1 VEGAGVKDWP
11 LSTKLTA
18 WSALIAGLSTLSCV
32 IGTGF
37 FLMFAQIGLLDGQLK
52 KEAKHFFD
60 EWERQGNQPVEA
72 RVAQIP
78 GLLPVTSTKRYVQLQ
93 DDQHRVLYVSPD
105 LPAANLPS
113 TNLIRDTIRLRS
125 EPYRMGTF
133 RRRGLELRIATNMVG
148 IEEDATER
156 AITVASALPVMVV
169 LTAFGGWW
177 IARKALRPVQLIAT
191 AAEEI
196 TAARLDRRLPV
207 PAIQD
212 EIGRLTKVL
221 NAMIDRLD
229 ISFRQAVR
237 FSADASHELKTPL
250 TALRT
255 SIEDLLESPT
265 LSEAERRAV
274 AGLLEQTHRLASVT
288 DSLLLLSRADAGQLQ
303 LDLESTNVCEI
314 IRACVDDARILAEP
328 REIQIEEN
336 LPSALYAKVDSG
348 RLSRILLNLLE
359 NAIKYNLDHGLVK
372 IAAGADTAKIFL
384 WITIGNMGQEIRAE
398 IAPHLFERFF
408 RDDRQAGVPGHGLG
422 LSLARELARA
432 QGGEITLAQSRDGW
446 TEFRISLP
454 LQTDLPRRPEGTSRE
469 LAVARYPQL
478 PKAKNPGA
486 PPLFRLASQSWAERL
501 GNVFDKTTRRPTD
514 RRLGAKRKP

>member
-1 VEGAGVKDWP
+1 MKDWP

-18 WSALIAGLSTLSCV
+18 WSALIAGLSTLSCI

-37 FLMFAQIGLLDGQLK
+37 FLIWAQIGLLDGQLK
-52 KEAKHFFD
+52 KEAKHFFN
-60 EWERQGNQPVEA
+60 EWEERGDQSMEA
-72 RVAQIP
+72 RLAQIP
-78 GLLPVTSTKRYVQLQ
+78 GMLAVTATKRYIQLL
-93 DDQHRVLYVSPD
+93 DDHKRTLYVSPD
-105 LPAANLPS
+105 IPGAALPA
-113 TNLIRDTIRLRS
+113 TDLIRDTIRMRGKQ
-125 EPYRMGTF
+125 YRMGTF
-133 RRRGLELRIATNMVG
+133 RRHGLELRIAADMVA

-156 AITVASALPVMVV
+156 AITIASALPVMVV

-177 IARKALRPVQLIAT
+177 IARKALRPVHAIAT

-207 PAIQD
+207 PAVED

-229 ISFRQAVR
+229 VSFRQAVR

-250 TALRT
+250 TVLRT

-265 LSEAERRAV
+265 LSEADRSAV
-274 AGLLEQTHRLASVT
+274 ADLLEQTLRLSSVT
-288 DSLLLLSRADAGQLQ
+288 DSLLLLSRADAWQLQ

-348 RLSRILLNLLE
+348 RLTQILLNLLE

-372 IAAGADTAKIFL
+372 IAAGPEVAKKIL
-384 WITIGNMGQEIRAE
+384 WITIGNTGQEIRPE
-398 IAPHLFERFF
+398 IAPQLFERFF
-408 RDDRQAGVPGHGLG
+408 RDDPQAGIPGHGLG
-422 LSLARELARA
+422 LSIARELARA
-432 QGGEITLAQSRDGW
+432 HGGEVTLAQSRDGW

-454 LQTDLPRRPEGTSRE
+454 LQSDLPRRPERTSRE
-469 LAVARYPQL
+469 LDVVR
-478 PKAKNPGA
+478 G
-486 PPLFRLASQSWAERL
+486 
-501 GNVFDKTTRRPTD
+501 
-514 RRLGAKRKP
+514 

>member
-1 VEGAGVKDWP
+1 VKDWP

-18 WSALIAGLSTLSCV
+18 WSALIAGLSTLSCI

-37 FLMFAQIGLLDGQLK
+37 FLMWAQIGLLDGQLK
-52 KEAKHFFD
+52 KEAKHFFN
-60 EWERQGNQPVEA
+60 EWEERGDQSMEA
-72 RVAQIP
+72 RLAQIP
-78 GLLPVTSTKRYVQLQ
+78 GMLAVTATKRYIQLL
-93 DDQHRVLYVSPD
+93 DDHKRTLYVSPD
-105 LPAANLPS
+105 IPGAALPA
-113 TNLIRDTIRLRS
+113 TDLIRDTIRMRGKQ
-125 EPYRMGTF
+125 YRMGTF
-133 RRRGLELRIATNMVG
+133 RRHGLELRIAADMVA

-156 AITVASALPVMVV
+156 AITIASALPVMVV

-177 IARKALRPVQLIAT
+177 IARKALRPVHAIAT

-207 PAIQD
+207 PAVED

-229 ISFRQAVR
+229 VSFRQAVR

-250 TALRT
+250 TVLRT

-265 LSEAERRAV
+265 LSEADRSAV
-274 AGLLEQTHRLASVT
+274 ADLLEQTLRLSSVT
-288 DSLLLLSRADAGQLQ
+288 DSLLLLSRADAWQLQ

-348 RLSRILLNLLE
+348 RLTQILLNLLE

-372 IAAGADTAKIFL
+372 IAAGAEMAKKIL
-384 WITIGNMGQEIRAE
+384 WITIGNTGQEIRPE
-398 IAPHLFERFF
+398 IAPQLFERFF
-408 RDDRQAGVPGHGLG
+408 RDDPQAGIPGHGLG
-422 LSLARELARA
+422 LSIARELARA
-432 QGGEITLAQSRDGW
+432 HGGEVTLAQSRDGW

-454 LQTDLPRRPEGTSRE
+454 LQSDLPRRPERTSRE
-469 LAVARYPQL
+469 LDVVR
-478 PKAKNPGA
+478 G
-486 PPLFRLASQSWAERL
+486 
-501 GNVFDKTTRRPTD
+501 
-514 RRLGAKRKP
+514 